1 MYFPSL
7 YALPLSKE
15 TWVTDFWDETGVCGG
30 GAAHWNPHLSRHFK
44 TFFFCFQDYKISW

>member
-15 TWVTDFWDETGVCGG
+15 TWVTDFWDETGVWGEEGG
-30 GAAHWNPHLSRHFK
+30 HALESAFV
-44 TFFFCFQDYKISW
+44 